1 MKTNFIDH
9 SDIVLKKVGTASE
22 DAIEKAGEMLV
33 EAVQEKILYGYKDL
47 HGNPPHTEILQTGR
61 LFDSIDVKFV
71 RDSQNSYSAMV
82 GSNTTYAIHV
92 HNGTCKLKGRPFIT
106 DALLESQ
113 DEINEILSSAIA
125 SGIE

>member
-82 GSNTTYAIHV
+82 GSKTTYAIHV